1 MSPAPL
7 CPICRTRTADAEH
20 APFCSAR
27 CRDVDMGRWLSGA
40 YRVPTEESASSE
52 STDQTDQSRPS
63 EDGNLTP

>member
-1 MSPAPL
+1 L

-52 STDQTDQSRPS
+52 SSDQTDRSHPS
-63 EDGNLTP
+63 EDGNPTP